1 MGSYMGED
9 AAVLLSG
16 RGTRSPEKLVGL
28 EPNGETVNIRDMEL
42 KEEWQDDEFPRPL
55 PEEISEEDFEDCSLD
70 LSPAVTPNTLEL
82 CGRRRMK
89 KRLPAPDLGEG
100 SVKSGEFPP
109 HTPDGSLDINVDE
122 LETPSDSDLQ
132 EGSENGH
139 EYEWEDDLPRAQR
152 LDSNLS
158 EKFCSDHVVDFKSE
172 DGRMWRIFRLDER
185 EEKVDLGAIGPY
197 KRVISHGGY
206 YGEGLNAIIV
216 FASCY
221 LPESS
226 TPSYPYVMEN
236 LFRYISSTLELM
248 VAENY
253 TLVCLNGATP
263 RSQVPSFAWIRQC
276 YQTLDRRLRK
286 NLKSLILVHS
296 SWYVKALMAVFRPF
310 ISSKFSQKV
319 QFVNSL
325 EELGQ
330 LIPLDQAHIPD
341 CIRQVDRSRNTSTAT
356 DG

>member
-1 MGSYMGED
+1 MGSYVGED
-9 AAVLLSG
+9 AAVFPSG
-16 RGTRSPEKLVGL
+16 RCKKSPEKPAAL
-28 EPNGETVNIRDMEL
+28 EQSGEAVSIKDMEL

-70 LSPAVTPNTLEL
+70 LSPAVAPNTLEL

-100 SVKSGEFPP
+100 SVKSGEFPQ
-109 HTPDGSLDINVDE
+109 HISDGSLDINVDD
-122 LETPSDSDLQ
+122 LETPSDSELP

-152 LDSNLS
+152 LDSSLP
-158 EKFCSDHVVDFKSE
+158 EKFCSERVVDFKSQ
-172 DGRMWRIFRLDER
+172 DGRIWRIFRLDET
-185 EEKVDLGAIGPY
+185 EQKVDLGAIGPY

-206 YGEGLNAIIV
+206 YGEGLNAIIM

-221 LPESS
+221 LPEN
-226 TPSYPYVMEN
+226 TIPDYPYVMEN
-236 LFRYISSTLELM
+236 LFSYISSTLELM

-263 RSQVPSFAWIRQC
+263 RNRVPSFTWIRQC
-276 YQTLDRRLRK
+276 YQTIDRRLRK

-296 SWYVKALMAVFRPF
+296 TWYVKALMALFRPF
-310 ISSKFSQKV
+310 ISSKFSRKV

-325 EELGQ
+325 GELAQ
-330 LIPLDQAHIPD
+330 LIPLEQAHIPE
-341 CIRQVDRSRNTSTAT
+341 CIRQLDRSRNTSGANN
-356 DG
+356 G

>member
-1 MGSYMGED
+1 M
-9 AAVLLSG
+9 
-16 RGTRSPEKLVGL
+16 
-28 EPNGETVNIRDMEL
+28 NIRDMEL

-70 LSPAVTPNTLEL
+70 SPAVAPNTLEL

-89 KRLPAPDLGEG
+89 KRLPAPELGEV
-100 SVKSGEFPP
+100 SDKSGEFTLR
-109 HTPDGSLDINVDE
+109 TPDGSLDIDVDE
-122 LETPSDSDLQ
+122 LETPSDSELQ

-152 LDSNLS
+152 LDSLS
-158 EKFCSDHVVDFKSE
+158 EKFCSGRVVDFESE
-172 DGRMWRIFRLDER
+172 DGQKWRVFRLDDR
-185 EEKVDLGAIGPY
+185 EQKVDLVAIGPY

-206 YGEGLNAIIV
+206 YGEGLNAIIM

-221 LPESS
+221 LPEN
-226 TPSYPYVMEN
+226 TIPNYPYVMEN
-236 LFRYISSTLELM
+236 LFSYISSTLELM

-263 RSQVPSFAWIRQC
+263 RSRVPPFAWIRQC
-276 YQTLDRRLRK
+276 YQTIDRRLRK

-296 SWYVKALMAVFRPF
+296 TWYVKALLTVLKPF
-310 ISSKFSQKV
+310 ISSKFSRKL

-325 EELGQ
+325 EELSRI
-330 LIPLDQAHIPD
+330 IPLEQAHIPE
-341 CIRQVDRSRNTSTAT
+341 CIRQLDRSRNTSGAPN
-356 DG
+356 G

>member
-1 MGSYMGED
+1 MGSYVGED
-9 AAVLLSG
+9 VRALPPV
-16 RGTRSPEKLVGL
+16 RGTRSQEKPAGL
-28 EPNGETVNIRDMEL
+28 EQSGETVNIKDMEL

-55 PEEISEEDFEDCSLD
+55 PEEICEEDFEDCSLD
-70 LSPAVTPNTLEL
+70 SPAVAPSTLEL

-89 KRLPAPDLGEG
+89 KRLPAPDLSEDL
-100 SVKSGEFPP
+100 SKSSEFPS
-109 HTPDGSLDINVDE
+109 HTPDGSLDINVDD
-122 LETPSDSDLQ
+122 LETPSDSELQ

-152 LDSNLS
+152 LDSSLS
-158 EKFCSDHVVDFKSE
+158 EKFCSDRVVDFQSQ

-197 KRVISHGGY
+197 KKVISHGGY
-206 YGEGLNAIIV
+206 HGEGLHAIIL
-216 FASCY
+216 FAACY

-226 TPSYPYVMEN
+226 VPNYPYVMEN
-236 LFRYISSTLELM
+236 LFSYISSTLELM

-253 TLVCLNGATP
+253 TLVCLNGGTS
-263 RSQVPSFAWIRQC
+263 RSQIPPFAWIRQC
-276 YQTLDRRLRK
+276 YQTIDRRLRK
-286 NLKSLILVHS
+286 NLKALILVHAT
-296 SWYVKALMAVFRPF
+296 WYVKALMAVLRPF

-330 LIPLDQAHIPD
+330 IIPLGQAHIPD
-341 CIRQVDRSRNTSTAT
+341 CVRQLDQLRNTSGAT
-356 DG
+356 NG